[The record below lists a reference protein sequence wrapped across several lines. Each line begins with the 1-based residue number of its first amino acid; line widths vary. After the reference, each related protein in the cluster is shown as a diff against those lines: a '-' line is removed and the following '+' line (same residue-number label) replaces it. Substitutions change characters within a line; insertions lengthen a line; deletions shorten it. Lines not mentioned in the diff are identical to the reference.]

1 MQNKTSYGGFIP
13 DVFIM
18 DANTES
24 SSSESEPGKSS
35 RVIVLLGLLL
45 MTVAA
50 LFVHGYHPYAEDA
63 EIYLPGVEQILHPQL
78 FPTGHEFFLSH
89 ADLTLFPNLIA
100 LSVRVTHLP
109 FDVVLLLWQVASIFL
124 LLLACWQLASLCF
137 TSVRARWASVG
148 MVAALLTL
156 PVAGTALYIMDQYLN
171 PRNLAA
177 FAAVFAVARILERKY
192 VRALAW
198 LVFAAAVH
206 PMMWVYPFSFCALLV
221 VLRRFEAVV
230 SEKIAAEEF
239 AAVASCL
246 LLLQFPL
253 NPASTP
259 AYEEAAQRHAFHY
272 IQHWAWYEILGLV
285 APIALFW
292 WFARIAQKKSLT
304 NVQRL
309 CRGLIIYDI
318 VYIVAALIIDL
329 PARFATLGRF
339 QPLRS
344 LHLLY
349 IVMLVI
355 GGGMLGEFVLKKQT
369 WRWLALFLP
378 LCAGMFIAQRALF
391 PVSAVVE
398 WPGAAPRNP
407 WAQAFLWVRSNTPV
421 DAIFALDPE
430 YMHAPG
436 EEEIGFRCVARRS
449 RMADNV
455 KDNGVVSM
463 FPLLAEEWWTQ
474 VQAQSPW
481 ASLTLENFE
490 QLKEKYGVSWIITQ
504 KPAIAGLDCP
514 YQNSAVRVCRFPD
527 LPSKATQK
535 AKSASNVKVSDT
547 I

>member
-1 MQNKTSYGGFIP
+1 VQNESSVQNKSSYKGFLP
-13 DVFIM
+13 KAFIM
-18 DANTES
+18 DAKTEPTAIA
-24 SSSESEPGKSS
+24 SETRKSS
-35 RVIVLLGLLL
+35 RFLVLLGLLL
-45 MTVAA
+45 MTAAA

-63 EIYLPGVEQILHPQL
+63 EIYLPGIEQILHPQL
-78 FPTGHEFFLSH
+78 FPMGREFFSSH
-89 ADLTLFPNLIA
+89 ANLTFFPNLIA
-100 LSVRVTHLP
+100 LSVRISHLP
-109 FDVVLLLWQVASIFL
+109 FDVVLLLWHVASIFL

-137 TSVRARWASVG
+137 TSARARWAAVG

-177 FAAVFAVARILERKY
+177 FASVFAVARILESKY
-192 VRALAW
+192 ARAMAW

-206 PMMWVYPFSFCALLV
+206 PMMWAYPFSFCALLV
-221 VLRRFEAVV
+221 VMRRFEAVIAD
-230 SEKIAAEEF
+230 KLAAEKY
-239 AAVASCL
+239 ALVASC

-259 AYEEAAQRHAFHY
+259 AYEEAARRHAFHY

-292 WFARIAQKKSLT
+292 WFDRIAKKKKWM
-304 NVQRL
+304 NVQRG
-309 CRGLIIYDI
+309 CRGLIVYDI

-329 PARFATLGRF
+329 PARFETLARF

-344 LHLLY
+344 LQLLY

-355 GGGMLGEFVLKKQT
+355 GGGGLGEFVLKKQV

-378 LCAGMFIAQRALF
+378 ISAGMFVAQRTLF
-391 PVSAVVE
+391 PVSAIVE
-398 WPGAAPRNP
+398 WPGVAPKNP
-407 WAQAFLWVRSNTPV
+407 WAQAFLWVRRNTPV

-436 EEEIGFRCVARRS
+436 EEEIGFRCLAQRS

-463 FPLLAEEWWTQ
+463 FPPLAGEWWAQ

-481 ASLTLENFE
+481 ESLTLEKFE
-490 QLKEKYGVSWIITQ
+490 GLKAKYGVDWILTQ
-504 KPAIAGLDCP
+504 RSEVAGLDCRF
-514 YQNSAVRVCRFPD
+514 QNSVVCVCRVP
-527 LPSKATQK
+527 
-535 AKSASNVKVSDT
+535 
-547 I
+547 